1 MSAERGSSPGQ
12 LEFRVAIRDAIAEE
26 LERDPSVVFFGEDVA
41 AEQGGVFAVTPG
53 LAERFGADRVFDTP
67 ISELA
72 LAGAAF
78 GAAATGM
85 RPVIE
90 IMFGDF
96 MALPMDSLVNQAA
109 KLWYVSGEQ
118 GSAPLVVR
126 SAVGAGGRFGAMH
139 SQSPG
144 TWFQGIP
151 GIKVVAPSSPGDA
164 KGLLKAAIR
173 DDNPVL
179 FLEHKRLYSIKGPE
193 PEHEVLP
200 IGEAA
205 VVREGRDLTIVS
217 ISKGVR
223 DALQAADTLAGD
235 GLDVEV
241 VDLRSL
247 RPLDSATVLASVA
260 RTNRLLA
267 VEEGP
272 RTGGW
277 ATGLL
282 GVVSERGL
290 HDLDDAWIV
299 ATEETPIP
307 YSPTLED
314 PFLPSAE
321 TIVESVRG
329 RLGTGVETAA

>member
-1 MSAERGSSPGQ
+1 MSE
-12 LEFRVAIRDAIAEE
+12 LEFRAAIREALAEE
-26 LERDPSVVFFGEDVA
+26 LERDETVLFFGEDVA

-53 LAERFGADRVFDTP
+53 LQERFGTDRVFDTP

-96 MALPMDSLVNQAA
+96 MALPMDSLINQAA
-109 KLWYVSGEQ
+109 KLWYVSNQQ
-118 GSAPLVVR
+118 GSVPLVVR

-144 TWFQGIP
+144 TWLQGIP
-151 GIKVVAPSSPGDA
+151 GIKVVAPSSPADA
-164 KGLLKAAIR
+164 KGLLKSAIR
-173 DDNPVL
+173 DDNPVV
-179 FLEHKRLYSIKGPE
+179 FLEHKRLYSIKGPA
-193 PEHEVLP
+193 PEAETIAL
-200 IGEAA
+200 GEAA
-205 VVREGRDLTIVS
+205 IVREGGDLTIVS

-235 GLDVEV
+235 GLGIEV

-247 RPLDSATVLASVA
+247 RPLDLVTVLASVEK
-260 RTNRLLA
+260 TNRVLA

-282 GVVSERGL
+282 GLIAERGL

-299 ATEETPIP
+299 ATDETPIP
-307 YSPTLED
+307 YSPSLED
-314 PFLPSAE
+314 AFLPNAQ
-321 TIVESVRG
+321 TIVESVRS
-329 RLGTGVETAA
+329 RLGTGVETQA